1 MQSTKRIYLS
11 EYAVSLFTARW
22 LMTSVSQLM
31 SGGKIS
37 PEQQEIIDNTH
48 IYVISKLPSIAFSP
62 DSFQY
67 KNGLISGKLT
77 YKVKH

>member
-1 MQSTKRIYLS
+1 M
-11 EYAVSLFTARW
+11 
-22 LMTSVSQLM
+22 SQLM

-77 YKVKH
+77 YKVKGELREIDFSTDFQLPEGCY